1 MKHLLLLEL
10 NSVCEKES
18 IETQIDILVK
28 NFLNVIKNTPAF
40 SGGQFILGES
50 EQLIEILDRKQEI
63 VEAIARL
70 KSQKVKTPKQ
80 QLALITEA
88 LNASVTSVLIQDLKT
103 VLTFQLDATEENALK
118 EILQLKPILL
128 EIVNGKN

>member
-40 SGGQFILGES
+40 SEGQFILGES

-63 VEAIARL
+63 VEAIAGL
-70 KSQKVKTPKQ
+70 KSRKVKTPKQ

-88 LNASVTSVLIQDLKT
+88 LNASVTSALIQDLKT

-128 EIVNGKN
+128 EIINGKN